1 MPLDDLIAEG
11 LKHFLGGVVRVIL
24 ELFWE
29 ILCRTLGYWTL
40 RVLSFGRYEPD
51 EEGWLSAVVG
61 LLVLLGII
69 WAGVSF
75 FY

>member
-11 LKHFLGGVVRVIL
+11 LKHFLGGVLRVIL

-29 ILCRTLGYWTL
+29 VICRTLGYWTL

>member
-11 LKHFLGGVVRVIL
+11 LKHFLGGVLRVIL

-29 ILCRTLGYWTL
+29 VICRTLGYWTL

-61 LLVLLGII
+61 LLVLLGIV
-69 WAGVSF
+69 WTGVSF

>member
-29 ILCRTLGYWTL
+29 VLCRTLGYWTL

-61 LLVLLGII
+61 LLVLLGIV
-69 WAGVSF
+69 WTGVSF

>member
-11 LKHFLGGVVRVIL
+11 LKHFLGGVVRIIL

-29 ILCRTLGYWTL
+29 VLCRTLGYWTL

-61 LLVLLGII
+61 LLVLLGIV

>member
-29 ILCRTLGYWTL
+29 VLCRTLGYWTL

>member
-1 MPLDDLIAEG
+1 MPLDDLIAEV
-11 LKHFLGGVVRVIL
+11 LKDFLGGVVSLIL

-29 ILCRTLGYWTL
+29 VLCRTLGYWTL

>member
-11 LKHFLGGVVRVIL
+11 LKHFLGGVVRVFL

-29 ILCRTLGYWTL
+29 VLCRALGYWTL
-40 RVLSFGRYEPD
+40 RVLSLGRYEPD